1 MTLLDGTLRK
11 VLTSALAGGGGWA
24 LAALAPLVTMPAM
37 LAHLGTYR
45 YGAWMVLSTIS
56 GMMMLSDFG
65 ITNGIT
71 SRLAQTRPCDEERRQ
86 LVSNAY
92 VLLFSFGLV
101 LAVLVLAA
109 FLVARCSGP
118 PLLDAP
124 LMNDT
129 MALML
134 LAVLLPTTLNVPL
147 GFVVRLLYVD
157 MRGSE
162 ASLAPGIAA
171 LLSVPIAFFGATTGM
186 NPYLLVLLFLATAPF
201 TYLCLSLR
209 YFLKPGTLRPTLADR
224 DRDMAISILRSGL
237 RFVPLSLLVILCNKL
252 DYMIVA
258 RFQGVESVVSYAIA
272 DRIIG
277 IVNAM
282 VTVLSTTLWPV
293 FAREIDKGNFAWVKS
308 TVIKLNMIIVVF
320 YALFLCLLLWK
331 YNQIVEIWLGRPV
344 HASIP
349 MLSFLTLGSMMLA
362 LASPYFAI
370 ANCLG
375 AVKEQLLAYLAL
387 LAIGLPT
394 KLIAGTYF
402 GSAGIAAGG
411 FASWALIMLPAI
423 VLTARHRLNKV
434 AL

>member
-1 MTLLDGTLRK
+1 MKLLDSTLRN
-11 VLTSALAGGGGWA
+11 VLLSALAGGAGWA
-24 LAALAPLVTMPAM
+24 LAALAPLVTTPVM
-37 LAHLGTYR
+37 LSHLGDYR
-45 YGAWMVLSTIS
+45 YGAWMVLSAIA

-71 SRLAQTRPCDEERRQ
+71 SRLAQTQPGDEERRQ

-92 VLLFSFGLV
+92 VLLFFFSLI
-101 LAVLVLAA
+101 LAVLLLGAYV
-109 FLVARCSGP
+109 VARSSGP

-124 LMNDT
+124 LMTDT
-129 MALML
+129 MTLMM
-134 LAVLLPTTLNVPL
+134 LAVLLPTALNVPL

-171 LLSVPIAFFGATTGM
+171 LLSVPIAFFGARTGM
-186 NPYLLVLLFLATAPF
+186 DPFLLVLLFLSTAPF
-201 TYLCLSLR
+201 TYLCLSVH
-209 YFLKPGTLRPTLADR
+209 YFRKPGTLRPTLADH
-224 DRDMAISILRSGL
+224 DRNIAFAILRSGL

-258 RFQGVESVVSYAIA
+258 RFQGVENVVSYAIA

-282 VTVLSTTLWPV
+282 VTVLSATLWPI
-293 FAREIDKGNFAWVKS
+293 FAREIGRGNLAWVKA
-308 TVIKLNMIIVVF
+308 TIIKLNVMIVVF
-320 YALFLCLLLWK
+320 YALFLALLLWK
-331 YNQIVEIWLGRPV
+331 YNQVVEIWLGRPV
-344 HASIP
+344 HASTA
-349 MLSFLTLGSMMLA
+349 MLIFLTLGSMMLA
-362 LASPYFAI
+362 LASPYFAV

-375 AVKEQLLAYLAL
+375 AVKEQLLAYLVL
-387 LAIGLPT
+387 LAIGFPA
-394 KLIAGTYF
+394 KLMAGTYF

-423 VLTARHRLNKV
+423 VITARRCLNKV
-434 AL
+434 AR